1 MACALLRP
9 KTVLVVVIMHV
20 LDTAIA
26 ASMRIWRK
34 GSSLA
39 NVAGKARQ
47 RTCIVCR
54 ESNTKSNLLRVVR
67 TPEGAVVF
75 DSTGRMN
82 GRGAYVCS
90 VACLD
95 KAIKTKRLDSA
106 LRTKL
111 TEEDCERIAQ
121 QLREALSNEDK

>member
-1 MACALLRP
+1 
-9 KTVLVVVIMHV
+9 MHV
-20 LDTAIA
+20 PGTATA
-26 ASMRIWRK
+26 ASTQTWRK

-39 NVAGKARQ
+39 NVAGKTRQ

-54 ESNTKSNLLRVVR
+54 ENNAKNSLLRIVR
-67 TPEGAVVF
+67 TPEGAVAF
-75 DSTGRMN
+75 DATGRMN

-90 VACLD
+90 VACLE
-95 KAIKTKRLDSA
+95 KAMKTKRLDSA

>member
-1 MACALLRP
+1 M
-9 KTVLVVVIMHV
+9 
-20 LDTAIA
+20 
-26 ASMRIWRK
+26 
-34 GSSLA
+34 A
-39 NVAGKARQ
+39 NVAGKTRQ

-54 ESNTKSNLLRVVR
+54 ETSAKGQLLRVVR
-67 TPEGAVVF
+67 TPEGTAAF
-75 DSTGRMN
+75 DPTGRMN
-82 GRGAYVCS
+82 GRGAYLCS

-95 KAIKTKRLDSA
+95 KAMKTKRLDSA

>member
-1 MACALLRP
+1 
-9 KTVLVVVIMHV
+9 MHV

-39 NVAGKARQ
+39 NVAGKTRQ

-95 KAIKTKRLDSA
+95 KAIKTKCLDSA

>member
-1 MACALLRP
+1 M
-9 KTVLVVVIMHV
+9 
-20 LDTAIA
+20 
-26 ASMRIWRK
+26 
-34 GSSLA
+34 A
-39 NVAGKARQ
+39 NVAGKTRQ

-54 ESNTKSNLLRVVR
+54 ETSAKGQLLRVVR
-67 TPEGAVVF
+67 TPEGTVAF
-75 DSTGRMN
+75 DPTGRMN
-82 GRGAYVCS
+82 GRGAYLCS

-95 KAIKTKRLDSA
+95 KAMKTKRLDSA

>member
-1 MACALLRP
+1 ML
-9 KTVLVVVIMHV
+9 VLGIV
-20 LDTAIA
+20 IA
-26 ASMRIWRK
+26 ASTQTWRK

-39 NVAGKARQ
+39 NVAGKTHQ

-54 ESNTKSNLLRVVR
+54 ESNAKSNLLRVVR
-67 TPEGAVVF
+67 TPEGTVVF
-75 DSTGRMN
+75 DPAGRMN

-90 VACLD
+90 VACLE
-95 KAIKTKRLDSA
+95 KAMKTKRLDSA

>member
-1 MACALLRP
+1 
-9 KTVLVVVIMHV
+9 
-20 LDTAIA
+20 
-26 ASMRIWRK
+26 
-34 GSSLA
+34 
-39 NVAGKARQ
+39 
-47 RTCIVCR
+47 
-54 ESNTKSNLLRVVR
+54 
-67 TPEGAVVF
+67 
-75 DSTGRMN
+75 MN

-95 KAIKTKRLDSA
+95 KAMRTKRLDSA

>member
-1 MACALLRP
+1 
-9 KTVLVVVIMHV
+9 MHV
-20 LDTAIA
+20 LDIAIA
-26 ASMRIWRK
+26 VSTPIWRK

-39 NVAGKARQ
+39 NVAGKTRQ

-54 ESNTKSNLLRVVR
+54 ECNAKSDLLRVVR

-75 DSTGRMN
+75 DPTGRMN

>member
-1 MACALLRP
+1 MRKAIYF
-9 KTVLVVVIMHV
+9 VLFVR
-20 LDTAIA
+20 L
-26 ASMRIWRK
+26 
-34 GSSLA
+34 
-39 NVAGKARQ
+39 KARSYS
-47 RTCIVCR
+47 T
-54 ESNTKSNLLRVVR
+54 
-67 TPEGAVVF
+67 
-75 DSTGRMN
+75 TGRMN

-95 KAIKTKRLDSA
+95 KAMKTKRLDSA